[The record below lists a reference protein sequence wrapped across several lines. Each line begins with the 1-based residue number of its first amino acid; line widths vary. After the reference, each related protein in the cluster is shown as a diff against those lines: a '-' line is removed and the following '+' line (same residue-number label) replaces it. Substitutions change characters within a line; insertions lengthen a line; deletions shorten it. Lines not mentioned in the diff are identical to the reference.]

1 MKLVLDASVAIKLVV
16 DEPERAAARRKV
28 LALAVVGATMASAVI
43 ASEARTASD
52 SEFLAYLQ
60 GCWTID
66 AQSREGGHYQM
77 CFAPDGMVRL
87 LSYNELFKEAFASDA
102 KYWLEGDELHI
113 DPVSVEL
120 WPLFQSPHIACDAR
134 VVPGAELR
142 LSGCGTD
149 RVSPEASGPEGAF
162 SGRPWTFDGATN
174 G

>member
-1 MKLVLDASVAIKLVV
+1 MPTRATAALPLATVLTSMLAACVAS
-16 DEPERAAARRKV
+16 P
-28 LALAVVGATMASAVI
+28 ALAVVGAAMASAAI

-52 SEFLAYLQ
+52 SEFLAHLQ

-77 CFAPDGMVRL
+77 CFAPDGTVRL
-87 LSYNELFKEAFASDA
+87 LSYNELFHEAFAEDA

-113 DPVSVEL
+113 EPVSVEL

-134 VVPGAELR
+134 IVPEAELR
-142 LSGCGTD
+142 LRDCGID
-149 RVSPEASGPEGAF
+149 GISPEASGPGGAF
-162 SGRPWTFDGATN
+162 SGRPWIFDGATN